1 MTKAQVKLGGK
12 DFIIPVLVI
21 KQLRELDWRIM
32 RVSPALVDRA
42 KLTQEARDDLF
53 DIAYIALTQDD
64 PSLTREAFDAM
75 GITLPEV
82 MNAVPVIAMQTG
94 MFKPAVEAPPQTGE
108 EPTGTES

>member
-1 MTKAQVKLGGK
+1 MSKAKVKLGGK
-12 DFIIPVLVI
+12 EFTIPVLVI

-32 RVSPALVDRA
+32 RASPALLDRS
-42 KLTQEARDDLF
+42 KLNQETRDDLF
-53 DIAYIALTQDD
+53 DIVYIALTQEN
-64 PSLTREAFDAM
+64 PALTREEFDAM